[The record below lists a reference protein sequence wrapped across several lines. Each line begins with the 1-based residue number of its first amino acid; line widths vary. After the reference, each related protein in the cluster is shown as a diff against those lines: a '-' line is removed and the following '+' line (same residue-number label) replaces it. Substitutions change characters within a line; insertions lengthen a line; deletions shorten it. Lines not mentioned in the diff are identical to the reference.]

1 MSTTIAAIATPAAPA
16 GLGVVRLSG
25 DAAID
30 IASAVFR
37 PARAGAS
44 LRDAAG
50 YTALYGHVFD
60 QSGDLDDCVALV
72 FRAPHSYTGEN
83 VVEFSCHGGVYLL
96 QRVLR
101 AVIEAGAGP
110 AGAGE
115 FTKRAF
121 INGKLDL
128 TGAEAVMQ
136 IIAADGQLSVK
147 TAAAA
152 REGAIFRAL
161 AQIKHTL
168 TQAASQFAAYIDY
181 PDDDIPDL
189 PVGSLQ
195 QTLRDAQ
202 HGLAALL
209 ATFDAGRVI
218 REGVDAVIVGSP
230 NVGKSTLMNR
240 LTGFDC
246 SIVTPIAGTTRDI
259 VEQTVRLGDVTLR
272 LADTAGLHDGI
283 DEVETIGIERARAR
297 MQHAALVLAV
307 FDRSRS
313 LTEDDLALM
322 SALKG
327 QPAIAIVNKAEL
339 PAAWELD
346 AVASQFEYT
355 VSISAKHGDGIE
367 ELSQAVATLTG
378 VAGIT
383 GDEPILATE
392 RQRDCAQRAVAAVDE
407 ALFALDSGLTPDAA
421 AISIDC
427 AIGAIGELTG
437 ERASEAVIDDI
448 FARFCVG
455 K

>member
-1 MSTTIAAIATPAAPA
+1 MMSTSIAAIATPASPA
-16 GLGVVRLSG
+16 GLGVIRISG
-25 DAAID
+25 ADAITLAD
-30 IASAVFR
+30 TVFR
-37 PARAGAS
+37 PARTGAR
-44 LRDAAG
+44 LTDADG

-60 QSGDLDDCVALV
+60 ASGDLDDCVALV

-101 AVIEAGAGP
+101 AVIEAGARP
-110 AGAGE
+110 ATAGE

-121 INGKLDL
+121 MNGKLDL

-136 IIAADGQLSVK
+136 VIAADGQLSVK

-161 AQIKHTL
+161 AQVKQQL

-189 PVGSLQ
+189 PVEDLQ
-195 QTLRDAQ
+195 AVLHQAED
-202 HGLAALL
+202 GLAALL

-218 REGVDAVIVGSP
+218 REGVDTVIVGSP

-240 LTGFDC
+240 LAGCDC

-272 LADTAGLHDGI
+272 LADTAGLHDGV
-283 DEVETIGIERARAR
+283 DEVESIGIERARAR
-297 MQHAALVLAV
+297 MQRAALVLAV
-307 FDRSRS
+307 FDSSRP
-313 LTEDDLALM
+313 LEEDDLALM
-322 SALKG
+322 SALEG
-327 QPAIAIVNKAEL
+327 QTAIAIVNKADM
-339 PAAWELD
+339 PAAWDAQQLNGFSHVVRISAANGDGVDQLTD
-346 AVASQFEYT
+346 AVAQ
-355 VSISAKHGDGIE
+355 V
-367 ELSQAVATLTG
+367 TG

-392 RQRDCAQRAVAAVDE
+392 RQRDCAGRAIAGVRE